1 MKLTCKLELESH
13 GEYRNY
19 AELTMY
25 DVHTIDDMK
34 SFLNTLQKLVGF
46 CGKTVKLVDESEE

>member
-1 MKLTCKLELESH
+1 MKITCKLELETQ
-13 GEYRNY
+13 GEHRPY

-25 DVHTIDDMK
+25 DVTNIDDMQ

-46 CGKTVKLVDESEE
+46 CGKTVKLVDEGEE